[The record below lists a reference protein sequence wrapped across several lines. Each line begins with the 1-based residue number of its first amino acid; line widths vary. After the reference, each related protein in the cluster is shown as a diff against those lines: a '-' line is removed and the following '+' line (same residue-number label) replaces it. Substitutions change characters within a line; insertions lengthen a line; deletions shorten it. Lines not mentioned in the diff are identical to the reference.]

1 MACEV
6 PNPATNSASTRA
18 DARCL
23 PSCFI
28 IAPLRLYVVIS
39 CRHAEC
45 EQAGVHYSKCVN
57 AINRENRDYSKCV
70 NAINR
75 ENRAMIL
82 RDLRLS
88 PRGRGDSDQL
98 RSDEPASHATLLYRS
113 GRISPCRPVC

>member
-45 EQAGVHYSKCVN
+45 ELAGVQ
-57 AINRENRDYSKCV
+57 YSKCV

-88 PRGRGDSDQL
+88 PRGRGASDQL
-98 RSDEPASHATLLYRS
+98 RSDEPASDATLLYRS